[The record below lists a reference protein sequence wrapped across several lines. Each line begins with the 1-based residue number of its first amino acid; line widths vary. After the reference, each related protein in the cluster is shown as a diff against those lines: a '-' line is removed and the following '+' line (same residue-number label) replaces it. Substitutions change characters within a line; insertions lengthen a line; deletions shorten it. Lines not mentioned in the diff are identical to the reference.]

1 MVHEL
6 SKYVLLFFSTLIFGI
21 LFSYFLIKNY
31 KILNLSNILDTDFK
45 KPQAFHSE
53 SVPRIGGILFYTAFS
68 IIIFFFAKKFYY
80 DFFFLI
86 TICFFV
92 GFVDDIKLIN
102 SPKLRLIFLL
112 FSINLT
118 IYYFAIETP
127 KFQILS
133 LDEIISTN
141 SWLRIF
147 LLSICFLFIINGSNF
162 IDGFNGLLLGQ
173 FSIILI
179 ILNIINFY
187 YYNEELLFIGVCSLS
202 LSFSL
207 LLFNFPKAKLFLGD
221 SGSFI
226 IGAVLSYLLIKTSIS
241 TKLIIPPFLYACIIY
256 YIFFEVIFSFFR
268 KLIIEKKNPLYPD
281 SAHLHMLLF
290 RCLAKKHNQLAA
302 NYKTSLWINLIY
314 ILSIVP
320 LIIFFNNLF
329 LVKFYFFF
337 LIILY
342 IIIYFFLYYLNL
354 NNRQD

>member
-1 MVHEL
+1 VLHEL
-6 SKYVLLFFSTLIFGI
+6 SRYALLFFSTLIVGI

-31 KILNLSNILDTDFK
+31 KILNLSNISDSDFN
-45 KPQAFHSE
+45 KPQAFHRK
-53 SVPRIGGILFYTAFS
+53 SVPRIGGILFYITFS

-80 DFFFLI
+80 DLFFLI
-86 TICFFV
+86 TACFIV

-112 FSINLT
+112 FSINLI
-118 IYYFAIETP
+118 IYHFGIETP

-179 ILNIINFY
+179 IVNIINFY
-187 YYNEELLFIGVCSLS
+187 YYNEELLFLGVCSLS
-202 LSFSL
+202 LSLSL

-226 IGAVLSYLLIKTSIS
+226 IGATLSYLLIKTSIS

-268 KLIIEKKNPLYPD
+268 KLIIEKKSPIYPD
-281 SAHLHMLLF
+281 SAHLHMLFF
-290 RCLAKKHNQLAA
+290 RLLSKKHNQVSA
-302 NYKTSLWINLIY
+302 NYKTGLCINLMY
-314 ILSIVP
+314 ILSIIP
-320 LIIFFNNLF
+320 LMFFFNNLS
-329 LVKFYFFF
+329 LVKLYFFF

-342 IIIYFFLYYLNL
+342 IFFYFFLYYLNL
-354 NNRQD
+354 YNPEN